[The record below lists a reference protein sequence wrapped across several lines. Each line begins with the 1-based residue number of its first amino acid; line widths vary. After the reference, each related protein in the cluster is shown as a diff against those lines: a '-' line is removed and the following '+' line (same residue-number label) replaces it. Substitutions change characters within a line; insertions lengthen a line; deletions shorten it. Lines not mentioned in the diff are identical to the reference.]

1 MYPIRSINNFFERIL
16 NMHALTKH
24 EVLAVSGG
32 DEAVSDIPFP
42 TDGDY
47 TPPPYIHA
55 YDPLPP
61 VRRQPVSRNP
71 LP

>member
-1 MYPIRSINNFFERIL
+1 LTHNFIERIF

-24 EVLAVSGG
+24 EVLSVSGG
-32 DEAVSDIPFP
+32 DETVSDIPFP
-42 TDGDY
+42 VDGDH

-61 VRRQPVSRNP
+61 VRRPNGSRNP

>member
-1 MYPIRSINNFFERIL
+1 
-16 NMHALTKH
+16 MHALTKH

-32 DEAVSDIPFP
+32 DETVSDIPFP
-42 TDGDY
+42 VDGDY

-61 VRRQPVSRNP
+61 IRRGPQIGPGHP
-71 LP
+71 FP

>member
-1 MYPIRSINNFFERIL
+1 
-16 NMHALTKH
+16 MHKLTKH

-32 DEAVSDIPFP
+32 DETVSDIPIP

-47 TPPPYIHA
+47 TPPPYIPA

-61 VRRQPVSRNP
+61 VRRQPVPRNP

>member
-1 MYPIRSINNFFERIL
+1 
-16 NMHALTKH
+16 MHALTKH

-32 DEAVSDIPFP
+32 DDTVDGIPYP
-42 TDGDY
+42 TDGDC
-47 TPPPYIHA
+47 TLPPYIHA

-61 VRRQPVSRNP
+61 IRRPNGSRNP